1 MEPSIDTVNIG
12 KREVLPES
20 GPEHLG
26 QMLTVRDGD
35 ELVVIYYFL

>member
-1 MEPSIDTVNIG
+1 M
-12 KREVLPES
+12 LPES

-35 ELVVIYYFL
+35 ELVVIYYIL